1 MVDMS
6 GLLAHLGGLS
16 LGDWLTLSYI
26 LLIIIAVTI
35 SNHLFNG
42 FLASKPEGRKTVLG
56 R

>member
-6 GLLAHLGGLS
+6 GLLANLEGLS
-16 LGDWLTLSYI
+16 LADWLTLSYI
-26 LLIIIAVTI
+26 LLIIITVCI
-35 SNHLFNG
+35 SNNLFNG